1 MRSARRIVVVATWL
15 IAGTGVALA
24 QGDRSRVI
32 GVLSDPAGAGLA
44 GVEVVLSGIDVRD
57 TYTARTDGE
66 GRYDFSRV
74 APGGYRVDVRY
85 PDIVPLAETLAVA
98 AGKSLKSDI
107 GTALRVEIGLAL
119 RGVSADAV
127 RRWVSGGQPP
137 PGPIEWEC
145 TSTGGSC
152 ATPARKPKAGPDDAA
167 SGAPVVMPSLVQQP
181 PGEFAFDALVALD
194 GQPGIVQMRG
204 LIGADGL
211 PSGLIV
217 SSATSPDLA
226 AAALTAV
233 SQMRWEPARLRGV
246 PVITSITI
254 EIRF

>member
-145 TSTGGSC
+145 TSTGGGFAAPGRKTQGRAC
-152 ATPARKPKAGPDDAA
+152 EAGFRRPGGMATLGP
-167 SGAPVVMPSLVQQP
+167 PSP
-181 PGEFAFDALVALD
+181 
-194 GQPGIVQMRG
+194 
-204 LIGADGL
+204 
-211 PSGLIV
+211 
-217 SSATSPDLA
+217 
-226 AAALTAV
+226 
-233 SQMRWEPARLRGV
+233 
-246 PVITSITI
+246 
-254 EIRF
+254 